1 MSKKRSNSDGIPR
14 SIPLAEVLA
23 DEIAHFEGKEAAK
36 GIHDAESAFEKLHR
50 RNNGRGAFAL
60 CFSGGGIRS
69 ATFGLGVVQAL
80 AKKGLLDK
88 FDYLSTVS
96 GGGYLGSWL
105 SAWTMRERLKIA
117 IMKQNKASNEQAQE
131 AMKEA
136 DMVESSAQQ
145 IEWKG
150 VDLDK
155 VDPELGIRAVQK
167 QLNGDPTDDQTK
179 SDSDDNGRSPN
190 PEPGQLQYLRE
201 YSNYMSPR
209 VGLLSADMWALI
221 AIYLRNFALNLTIF
235 IPLIAAVL
243 LIPRFFYS
251 IIRWKLL
258 TGSNAAI
265 VIGVAVLLGA
275 IAIAFVLNKQPSRNP
290 DRSVVKYNTDGW
302 VFLFGVLPFILMAL
316 ALSAVWIST
325 LKGQTDLLEDLN
337 FYGLIESIP
346 ARLHLG
352 GVGYYV
358 IGALAVCGVG
368 YAIFWVVRKINETQ
382 TQVSFLNQFS
392 TLVACVVWGVVSW
405 FVVPRI
411 FVPDLILA
419 ATANDAVRPATD
431 YLLLY
436 VCFSVPVFLLTFL
449 IAATVFVGV
458 SSRGATDED
467 REWLARYGAWMLIV
481 CFVWVALN
489 VIVMFGPIFV
499 EDITTIDWNSYWDGA
514 KALVVSAIG
523 VLSGVLS
530 LFGGFSSK
538 SEPKEPPKS
547 RTSLVFA
554 IVPKI
559 AAVVFLVFI
568 FVGISYA
575 TTEALKGWL
584 VSPTDHSQVLANSPL
599 GLLGSSFLTLA
610 FVGIFMAAVVN
621 VNKFSLHGA
630 YRDRLVRAY
639 LGASNSYRKKDTFT
653 GFDDEDNFQLHRLKH
668 QKPFHIINATLNLV
682 GGKHLAWQNR
692 KAASFTMSPL
702 HCGSW
707 IIDYRR
713 TNEYCRNKSHGVC
726 ANIGK
731 CNRATKDCPTDAKG
745 NITECKLPGKAIRLG
760 TAMAISGAAANPN
773 MGYYSTSVVTFLM
786 ALFNIR
792 LGWWLGNTGV
802 AGSDYDWF
810 GLGKERFFEKASPS
824 IAILPLI
831 NETIGRTNESNRFLN
846 VTDGGHFENLA
857 LYEMV
862 LRRCKFIVLSD
873 AAADEKFTF
882 SEISNA
888 IQKCYVDLGVKIVF
902 KDGID
907 IFSREDCADNRD
919 KIKRLAIA
927 DIIYPEKDEKGKNR
941 VGKLIYLR
949 PSFYG
954 DEPTEVLNY
963 ADLNTSFPH
972 QTTGDQFFDEKQFE
986 AYRALGF
993 HIMDKIIAERALT
1006 AMQRKAKKTQP

>member
-1 MSKKRSNSDGIPR
+1 MPD
-14 SIPLAEVLA
+14 
-23 DEIAHFEGKEAAK
+23 AK
-36 GIHDAESAFEKLHR
+36 GPVKLNDMLREELKHI
-50 RNNGRGAFAL
+50 RGVDVTDRKLENVFQSFIDQKLNAL

-105 SAWTMRERLKIA
+105 SAWTMRERLMIA
-117 IMKQNKASNEQAQE
+117 EMEQNKASDEQARE

-136 DMVESSAQQ
+136 DMVESSAQR
-145 IEWKG
+145 IESKG
-150 VDLDK
+150 VDVDK

-167 QLNGDPTDDQTK
+167 KLGGDPTDKAK
-179 SDSDDNGRSPN
+179 SNDNGGSPN
-190 PEPGQLQYLRE
+190 PEPRQLQYLRE

-209 VGLLSADMWALI
+209 VGLFSADMWALI
-221 AIYLRNFALNLTIF
+221 GIYLRNFSLNLTIF

-258 TGSNAAI
+258 TGPNAAI
-265 VIGVAVLLGA
+265 VIGIAVLLGA
-275 IAIAFVLNKQPSRNP
+275 IAIAFILNKQPSRNP
-290 DRSVVKYNTDGW
+290 NRSIVKYNTDGW
-302 VFLFGVLPFILMAL
+302 VFLVGVLPFVLMAL
-316 ALSAVWIST
+316 ALSGVWIST
-325 LKGQTDLLEDLN
+325 LQGQNDLLDDLN
-337 FYGLIESIP
+337 VYGLIESIP
-346 ARLHLG
+346 RRLLLG

-358 IGALAVCGVG
+358 IGALVVCGVG
-368 YAIFWVVRKINETQ
+368 YAIFRVVRKINGTQ
-382 TQVSFLNQFS
+382 AQITFLNQFS

-405 FVVPRI
+405 FVVPQI

-419 ATANDAVRPATD
+419 ATAHDSVRPTTD

-449 IAATVFVGV
+449 VGATVFVGI
-458 SSRGATDED
+458 SSRSATDED

-481 CFVWVALN
+481 CVVWITLN
-489 VIVMFGPIFV
+489 AIVMFGPIYV
-499 EDITTIDWNSYWDGA
+499 EELITIDWNSYWDSA
-514 KALVVSAIG
+514 KALLVSIIG

-559 AAVVFLVFI
+559 AAVVFLMFI
-568 FVGISYA
+568 FVGISFA
-575 TTEALKGWL
+575 TTVALRACL
-584 VSPTDHSQVLANSPL
+584 ATPTDHSQVLAHSTL
-599 GLLGSSFLTLA
+599 GLLGASFLILA
-610 FVGIFMAAVVN
+610 FVGIFMAAVIN

-639 LGASNSYRKKDTFT
+639 LGASNIYQKKDTFT

-707 IIDYRR
+707 ILDYRR
-713 TNEYCRNKSHGVC
+713 TNEYCRNTSYGAC
-726 ANIGK
+726 AHIGK
-731 CNRATKDCPTDAKG
+731 CNRMTKDCPTDAAG
-745 NITECKLPGKAIRLG
+745 NIIGCKIPGRAIRLG

-773 MGYYSTSVVTFLM
+773 MGYYSTSIVTFLM

-810 GLGKERFFEKASPS
+810 RFGKARFFEKSSPS
-824 IAILPLI
+824 IAIFPLI
-831 NETIGRTNESNRFLN
+831 NETLGRTNENNRFLN

-873 AAADEKFTF
+873 AAADEEFTF

-907 IFSREDCADNRD
+907 IFSREDCAGRPDQR
-919 KIKRLAIA
+919 KRVAVA

-963 ADLNTSFPH
+963 ADLNKSFPH
-972 QTTGDQFFDEKQFE
+972 QTTSDQFFDEKQFE

-1006 AMQRKAKKTQP
+1006 ALQRTAKKAKAPS